1 MYDKYL
7 IFQVDEE
14 LTKEVRLRI
23 LIKQVAELNTRLGNK
38 EAPPFFSFSE
48 KSALLRTSST
58 LTMCPAN
65 IYITLNGTEGSPYE
79 GTPFRPPL
87 PQPLQLTTLS
97 GAKYDLHLQF
107 PYNYP
112 FKAFRVVFTTFIWH
126 PLVDSEGRICLDV
139 LCCHWSPS
147 YKIIKVINDAIS
159 PFLSQSLFQ

>member
-1 MYDKYL
+1 MEEPKLGQRSGRAKQSAGRWGRATILFVCGKERYL
-7 IFQVDEE
+7 SHPSK
-14 LTKEVRLRI
+14 LT
-23 LIKQVAELNTRLGNK
+23 
-38 EAPPFFSFSE
+38 S
-48 KSALLRTSST
+48 
-58 LTMCPAN
+58 CPAN